1 LLVSENHGTSTDPTE
16 PGQLLQSFELDESV
30 LRAVLDCAPGYISLV
45 DPDLRIRYISA
56 LPEQAAAKLIGS
68 HMVEH
73 FTPKQ
78 MPRLLSAMQEAKD
91 LGTEPEIEYFV
102 DAETGQRS
110 WHLSRISV
118 LRDEAGAFQG
128 FVLKTTDITD
138 QKNVAQQLRK
148 SKVDLVETLHEAGE
162 AEVAAGVLHELSHL
176 LKSVDASTGML
187 LDELSSPHVDLLA
200 RTVALCEEHGASL
213 PDFLARDPRGQKV
226 LALLSRVTE
235 ALVAEQRRL
244 VAEVERLEE
253 EMTTV
258 RSTLVAQ
265 QSLASTS
272 THVEEAAPSELVER
286 ALAVF
291 RRDLLHK
298 RIDTVVEVVDDTR
311 ILTDKQATQQILI
324 NLIRNAIEAV
334 AELAGTRVLHVRVH
348 RDGEHVLF
356 EVMDNGCGI
365 AADDLSRLFRQ
376 GFTTK
381 RRGHGF
387 ALHASAIA
395 AQAMGGS
402 LTAESQGP
410 GQGACFCLSLPR
422 TSLQST

>member
-1 LLVSENHGTSTDPTE
+1 MSEDHGTVTDPTA
-16 PGQLLQSFELDESV
+16 PGQSLRPLELDESV

-45 DPDLRIRYISA
+45 DTELRVRYISA
-56 LPEQAAAKLIGS
+56 LPDEAAAKVVGS

-91 LGTEPEIEYFV
+91 LGTEPEIEFFV
-102 DAETGQRS
+102 DIETGQRA
-110 WHLSRISV
+110 WYLSRISV
-118 LRDEAGAFQG
+118 LRDQAGAVEG
-128 FVLKTTDITD
+128 FILKTTDITD

-148 SKVDLVETLHEAGE
+148 TKVDLVETLHHAGE
-162 AEVAAGVLHELSHL
+162 AEVAAGVLHEVSHL
-176 LKSVDASTGML
+176 LKSVDASTDML
-187 LDELSSPHVDLLA
+187 IDELSSPHVDLLA
-200 RTVALCEEHGASL
+200 RTVALCEEQGANL

-226 LALLSRVTE
+226 LALLGRVTE
-235 ALVAEQRRL
+235 ALVAEHRRL
-244 VAEVERLEE
+244 VTEVERLEA

-272 THVEEAAPSELVER
+272 KHIEEATPSDLVER

-291 RRDLLHK
+291 RRDLLHQ
-298 RIDTVVEVVDDTR
+298 RIDTVVEIVDDTR
-311 ILTDKQATQQILI
+311 ILTDKQATEQILL

-334 AELAGTRVLHVRVH
+334 TEMAGTRVLRVRVH
-348 RDGEHVLF
+348 REGEQVLF
-356 EVMDNGCGI
+356 EVVDNGCGI
-365 AADDLSRLFRQ
+365 AGSDLSRLFRQ

-410 GQGACFCLSLPR
+410 GQGARFCLSLPR
-422 TSLQST
+422 TSLQPA